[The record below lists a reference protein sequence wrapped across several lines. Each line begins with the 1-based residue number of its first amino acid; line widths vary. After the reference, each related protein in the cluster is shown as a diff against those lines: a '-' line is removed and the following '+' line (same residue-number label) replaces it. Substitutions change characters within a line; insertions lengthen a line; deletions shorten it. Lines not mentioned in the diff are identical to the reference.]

1 MKNAVL
7 ILFIMVLSNF
17 SYGAP
22 IRGLGKASEWGANN
36 NQGMSRA
43 CDKAKERVMEVINT
57 KTRCTGINNLS
68 LSVKKCVKGLAA
80 TPQEVQ
86 KYANINDG
94 DYEYSVSYEYSCD
107 K

>member
-7 ILFIMVLSNF
+7 ILFIMVLTNF

-86 KYANINDG
+86 RYDNISDG
-94 DYEYSVSYEYSCD
+94 DYEYSVSFEYSCE
-107 K
+107 